1 MPRLDTV
8 LVMLLAM
15 PAASFA
21 NNDAIP
27 NSREIRADRR
37 QLAAD
42 VDWNERDAR
51 EVAEFERFLGSLR
64 DAGRDRMTGRY
75 REVNT
80 RVQTAMTREIE
91 QAQVKSAQAAHDAN
105 LSRREWRGERMDASV
120 GGEAYDVLQARDD
133 RRDLRDNARD
143 RDNTLARYEEMARVA
158 TMSAALQNPIERG
171 DRRAMKRN
179 LELTEMFLALMRRD
193 LAATRTEWIE
203 DRVELRED
211 VRDSRREGQ

>member
-1 MPRLDTV
+1 LQCQPRLSRT
-8 LVMLLAM
+8 
-15 PAASFA
+15 PTRYA
-21 NNDAIP
+21 NN
-27 NSREIRADRR
+27 REIRADRR

-120 GGEAYDVLQARDD
+120 SGEAYDVLQARDD
-133 RRDLRDNARD
+133 RRDLRDKRAR
-143 RDNTLARYEEMARVA
+143 
-158 TMSAALQNPIERG
+158 S
-171 DRRAMKRN
+171 
-179 LELTEMFLALMRRD
+179 
-193 LAATRTEWIE
+193 
-203 DRVELRED
+203 
-211 VRDSRREGQ
+211 